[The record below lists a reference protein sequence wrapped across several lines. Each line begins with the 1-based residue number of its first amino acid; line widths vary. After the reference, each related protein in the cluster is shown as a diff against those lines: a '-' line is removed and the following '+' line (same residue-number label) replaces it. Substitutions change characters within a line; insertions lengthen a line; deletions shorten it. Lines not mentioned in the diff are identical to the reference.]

1 MSADEQDNPMIRV
14 GIIGY
19 GFMGKTHALAYQNAA
34 ADGYPCRVIAIAD
47 PALKATGHAG
57 KSTGNIESSDQQFD
71 ISSTD
76 VLGSAEELLA
86 RDDIDLVSICTH
98 TDTHV
103 GLALQSL
110 LAGKHVL
117 VEKPI
122 AINSDDVKELA
133 EAAGNSGRVCI
144 PAMCMRFWPAW
155 IRMREMIASQEF
167 GGVRSATFHRLGSRP
182 NWSAGFYADEN
193 RSGGV
198 LYDLHI
204 HDIDFIVQ
212 CFGLPDSVVT
222 TGDGLHL
229 STSFHYED
237 GPVHVLAHA
246 AWDHQPAAG
255 FEMRCSIVCDQ
266 ATIDFDI
273 NRDDQLVVHQGT
285 DSSAVDV
292 GHLTG
297 YDGQIRGIINVILG
311 KTPHLGCSMDDAVDV
326 ACLLDAQ
333 LESMSSGARVS
344 VKD

>member
-1 MSADEQDNPMIRV
+1 MNASEQDSSMIRV

-19 GFMGKTHALAYQNAA
+19 GFMGKTHAMAYQNAA

-47 PALKATGHAG
+47 PALNGAGHAG
-57 KSTGNIESSDQQFD
+57 EPAGNISSSDQEFD
-71 ISSTD
+71 FSSAE
-76 VLGSAEELLA
+76 VLRSAEELLA
-86 RDDIDLVSICTH
+86 RADIDLVSICTH

-103 GLALQSL
+103 ELALQSM

-122 AINSDDVKELA
+122 AINSDDVKALA
-133 EAAGNSGRVCI
+133 KAANSSGRVCI

-155 IRMREMIASQEF
+155 IRTREMIESKEF
-167 GGVRSATFHRLGSRP
+167 GGVRSAVFNRLGSRP
-182 NWSAGFYADEN
+182 SWSTEFYANEK

-204 HDIDFIVQ
+204 HDTDFIVQ

-229 STSFHYED
+229 STAFQYLD

-255 FEMRCSIVCDQ
+255 FEMRCTIVCDQ

-273 NRDDQLVVHQGT
+273 NRDDQLVIHQGT
-285 DSSAVDV
+285 DSKAVDV
-292 GHLTG
+292 GSLSG
-297 YDGQIRGIINVILG
+297 YDGEIRGIINMILG
-311 KTPHLGCSMDDAVDV
+311 KTPQLGCSMNDAVDI

-333 LESMSSGARVS
+333 LESMRSGARVS

>member
-1 MSADEQDNPMIRV
+1 MSASEQGSSVIRV

-19 GFMGKTHALAYQNAA
+19 GFMGKTHAMAYQNAA
-34 ADGYPCRVIAIAD
+34 ADGFPCRVVAIAD
-47 PALKATGHAG
+47 PALSSTGNAG
-57 KSTGNIESSDQQFD
+57 KSAGNISSSDQEFD
-71 ISSTD
+71 TSSVE
-76 VLGSAEELLA
+76 VLGNAVELLA
-86 RDDIDLVSICTH
+86 RADIDLVSICTH

-103 GLALQSL
+103 ELALQSM

-122 AINSDDVKELA
+122 AINSNDVKELA
-133 EAAGNSGRVCI
+133 KAANSSGRVCM

-155 IRMREMIASQEF
+155 IRMREVIASREF
-167 GGVRSATFHRLGSRP
+167 GEVRSAVFHRLGSRP
-182 NWSAGFYADEN
+182 NWSTEFYMNEN

-204 HDIDFIVQ
+204 HDTDFIVQ
-212 CFGLPDSVVT
+212 CFGLPDSVIT

-229 STSFHYED
+229 STAFHFEG

-273 NRDDQLVVHQGT
+273 NRADQLVVHQGA
-285 DSSAVDV
+285 DSKAVDV
-292 GHLTG
+292 GHHTG
-297 YDGQIRGIINVILG
+297 YDGEVRGIINMILG
-311 KTPHLGCSMDDAVDV
+311 KTPQLGCSMDDAVEV
-326 ACLLDAQ
+326 ARLLDAQ
-333 LESMSSGARVS
+333 LESMRSGARVS